1 MRAADGENMVRKSL
15 SEKVRE
21 GLVYVEVL
29 VSRLVD

>member
-1 MRAADGENMVRKSL
+1 MGAADREDLVCQNLR
-15 SEKVRE
+15 EKVRE